1 MKYEFLIIPIVIVIL
16 TQFVFKSI
24 VLIFKNKFTWK
35 NILCYG
41 GMPSAHSALVS
52 SIATIMAI
60 RSGID
65 SPEFAMSFFLA
76 AIVIAD
82 AVGLRGFITDQSKT
96 INKII
101 IDLPDNKEYKYDILN
116 ERIAHTLSETL
127 IGIIIGVSLTLLIIF
142 I

>member
-1 MKYEFLIIPIVIVIL
+1 MKYEFLIIPIIIGLL

-24 VLIFKNKFTWK
+24 ILILRNKFTWK

-52 SIATIMAI
+52 SLATIIAI
-60 RSGID
+60 RNGID
-65 SPEFAMSFFLA
+65 SVEFAISFFLA
-76 AIVIAD
+76 AIVITD
-82 AVGLRGFITDQSKT
+82 AIGLRGFMTEQSKA

-116 ERIAHTLSETL
+116 EKIAHTLLETF
-127 IGIIIGVSLTLLIIF
+127 IGIIIGISFTLLFVLI
-142 I
+142 